1 MTCVDSITLPFI
13 MTCLDHPELSEE
25 IDDDELRPATDEM
38 NANTLCYA
46 NSGVGKLERADRAS
60 FLVDQL
66 KRESRQDRVTQNSR
80 VLSSG
85 FPSSSASSPRQK

>member
-1 MTCVDSITLPFI
+1 MLQMTCVDSITLPFI

-38 NANTLCYA
+38 N
-46 NSGVGKLERADRAS
+46 VERADRAS

-66 KRESRQDRVTQNSR
+66 KRESRQVRVTTKEQSR
-80 VLSSG
+80 TSG